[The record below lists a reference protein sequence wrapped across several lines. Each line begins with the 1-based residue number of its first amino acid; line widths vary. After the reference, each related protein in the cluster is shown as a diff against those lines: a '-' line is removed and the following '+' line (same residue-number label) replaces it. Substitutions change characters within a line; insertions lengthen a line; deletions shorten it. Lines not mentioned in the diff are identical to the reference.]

1 MGCHM
6 CDRCEALDREIEN
19 FRRLHE
25 IADDPLALT
34 LLAEAIAD
42 LKAEKGSLHPGQQ

>member
-1 MGCHM
+1 M
-6 CDRCEALDREIEN
+6 CERCRALDREIES

-42 LKAEKGSLHPGQQ
+42 LKTEKPLYILKNSKAP